1 MTLKSMNLTPLAC
14 RLCVDRIFSGNINL
28 LPSKMG
34 MIESH
39 RQISHYTSSFKG
51 RIRRILEFKVLGF
64 WRKRIAENMAN
75 QFYPERVITMGPDFS
90 CAEWLMNA
98 GATSILLSDGTI
110 IKSQKEMRFFLKN
123 HGFDINNLQPTKIAE
138 EFYSKNKRQSSIN
151 NDIKYD
157 ERWKHVSSIH
167 IKEIDATDAVIT
179 DKGFNYL
186 QECKSIESLKLNFND
201 YFGDEGLLQ
210 LSHGRIPRTLRKMEI
225 CFNPALTERSALILS
240 KFRQLKR
247 LHMYFLPNVSK
258 REAMLRQLK
267 ISLPH
272 CKITFPEPFFIGM
285 GYESE
290 EERAAY
296 KRIEKQKKINDPKKK
311 P

>member
-1 MTLKSMNLTPLAC
+1 M
-14 RLCVDRIFSGNINL
+14 FSSKINL
-28 LPSKMG
+28 LPSKMV

-39 RQISHYTSSFKG
+39 RQISHYTSSFRG
-51 RIRRILEFKVLGF
+51 RMRRILEFKVFGF
-64 WRKRIAENMAN
+64 WRKRIAEDMAN
-75 QFYPERVITMGPDFS
+75 QFYPERVMTMGPDFS
-90 CAEWLMNA
+90 CVEWLMNA

-110 IKSQKEMRFFLKN
+110 IKSRKEMRLFLKN
-123 HGFDINNLQPTKIAE
+123 NGFDVNNLQMMTPETKIVK
-138 EFYSKNKRQSSIN
+138 EFYSKDKCQSSIN
-151 NDIKYD
+151 SDIKHG
-157 ERWKHVSSIH
+157 ERWKHVPPIH

-179 DKGFNYL
+179 DGGFNYF
-186 QECKSIESLKLNFND
+186 QECKSIESLKLNFNE

-210 LSHGRIPRTLRKMEI
+210 LSHGRIPRTLRNMEI
-225 CFNPALTERSALILS
+225 CFNPSLTERSALILS

-247 LHMYFLPNVSK
+247 LHMYFIPNVSK

-290 EERAAY
+290 EEKVAY
-296 KRIEKQKKINDPKKK
+296 RRIEKQKKINDPKKK
-311 P
+311 RWWSEL